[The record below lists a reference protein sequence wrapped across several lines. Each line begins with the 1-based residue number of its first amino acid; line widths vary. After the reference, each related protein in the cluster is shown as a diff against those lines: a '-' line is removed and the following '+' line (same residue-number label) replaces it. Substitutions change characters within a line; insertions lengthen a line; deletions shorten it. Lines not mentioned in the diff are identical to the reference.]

1 MQRLVRNINTAS
13 DWFNIF
19 TKVFGCLFSL
29 LLFIFKCQAMT
40 SCPTMLP
47 QLKMTAEAI
56 QKRQYRVEQ
65 REKRRRSFFINDY
78 VLIKYPQLF
87 KEANEA
93 YLQMVSKYP
102 GKADLT
108 KVYYFKKWKA
118 EMMSSREELMVPH
131 LPVLIPSELLLQS
144 LPEVQPTE
152 QSSPEVQSTDVQSP
166 PEVQSTG
173 QSPPEVQSTDVQSPP
188 EVQPTGQSP
197 PEVQSTVVQSPPEVH
212 QTVEVQTTTQDN
224 LTSGMTLDE
233 MRVTVDE
240 MVRALQSDQELMDL
254 VENFD
259 LPDSVWN
266 NELAVPDYVL
276 ESDLEW

>member
-1 MQRLVRNINTAS
+1 
-13 DWFNIF
+13 
-19 TKVFGCLFSL
+19 
-29 LLFIFKCQAMT
+29 
-40 SCPTMLP
+40 MLP
-47 QLKMTAEAI
+47 QLKMTAQAI

-65 REKRRRSFFINDY
+65 REKRRRSFFISDY

-118 EMMSSREELMVPH
+118 EMMRSREELMVPH

-152 QSSPEVQSTDVQSP
+152 QS
-166 PEVQSTG
+166 
-173 QSPPEVQSTDVQSPP
+173 PPEVQSTDVQSPP
-188 EVQPTGQSP
+188 EVQPTEQSP
-197 PEVQSTVVQSPPEVH
+197 PEVQLTVVQSPPEVQ
-212 QTVEVQTTTQDN
+212 QTVEVQTTTPDN
-224 LTSGMTLDE
+224 LTSGMTLAE
-233 MRVTVDE
+233 MGVTVDE
-240 MVRALQSDQELMDL
+240 MIRALQADQELMDL